1 MTGGPVK
8 IGAVANVVE
17 IARRVEAKIGPD
29 QLKNGISSSLLRPL
43 TGVPMNRVIHRVG
56 LPSLEAAEQYI
67 SASPGDWPAD
77 VVEDVREWISNFTQ
91 LNRALFEVVRAC
103 GVVIRFENPFRCKLA
118 S

>member
-1 MTGGPVK
+1 MGKTKYVVMTGGPVK
-8 IGAVANVVE
+8 IGAVANAVE
-17 IARRVEAKIGPD
+17 IARRIEAKIGPD

-77 VVEDVREWISNFTQ
+77 VVEDIREWISNFTQ
-91 LNRALFEVVRAC
+91 LNRALFEVVRSF
-103 GVVIRFENPFRCKLA
+103 G
-118 S
+118 